1 MDAPSKNPLT
11 KAPLPPQPVPV
22 QTSAPP
28 PVPASSTPVPFS
40 GSPARTPDSFRP
52 EMNALG
58 GSPARQAEA
67 ARDLQ
72 RKRGNQFTGAVLQ
85 RKCACG
91 ACADC
96 DKKRDDHRAIQRQA
110 RDSGSTPALMP
121 DHAALEQSGGKPL
134 PLDLRQ
140 RMESQFG
147 RKFEGVLVHSDSA
160 AAQAAGA
167 VHARAFTSG
176 NHIYFAQG
184 EYQPDTEPGRELIAH
199 ELAHVVQQNTGRASA
214 AGKQIDGGRHD
225 PLEQEADRAAAEI
238 ARGRSPSVMGAGDGR
253 IHRAQG
259 KISKDKCKA
268 SDVPGME
275 HLDESEAL
283 VVVAEKGGSKGPAK
297 KEYEEAVKDCRLSTL
312 SKFERPSTET
322 LRNSWKKKSGVA
334 FPSSLTVDGNVCEV
348 DHIIELQVGG
358 TNNPENL
365 QLLSKS
371 NNASSGSKIKSQLDA
386 LKKPKGND
394 KLRFTSVKIEPGTSD
409 KCRDW
414 EQSNSGAAT
423 LKNPLDLI
431 FGHRTVT
438 VELPKENATHEY
450 SFTGSRKEIAA
461 GIDFEKIVFIPD
473 AKGHPDKGSM
483 IRGKLA
489 SGLKNFVGASQFIVE
504 LDINSDHTV
513 TLRPAFKKLKT
524 AFPYLSEAEF
534 NAVIDD
540 DGYAGSA
547 KFHPSLPLLKKGEVT
562 IQVEKG
568 VFSGGYKASAPDIDI
583 PIPGVTITECSIE
596 AALKEAAF
604 SAKGVLAFKV
614 GTYADAK
621 LTARADKEGFRAD
634 GVVDFHVPGLD
645 KAQGKISYHDKQLT
659 GQISIGK
666 DKFKLPGIKSA
677 NLTVAITDTTISGIG
692 VVELSV
698 PGVKKGTLS
707 FSVDKKGNFAITG
720 AAALSIPGIKES
732 DISLTYADGDLTGVA
747 KLGLDVPGLQGA
759 GATFEVRYAKGLL
772 TGSGE
777 ISYKKGKL
785 IGKVHAEL
793 TEKHKLTG
801 GGELAYE
808 IFPGLVAAVGIEILE
823 DGKTRVSGEIRVPD
837 TINIFPEKAYEK
849 KIFSFGVQIPIFAIP
864 LGTRSVGL
872 VAEIGADIKA
882 RTGIGPGQLRGVKA
896 KATID
901 LSKDDNALEFQAAA
915 ELFVPAYAE
924 LVIAVHG
931 GLGLSL
937 AIASATGGIELAA
950 SLGLRGALSTKV
962 QINYQNGLFALD
974 AVAEL
979 SAQPSLK
986 FDISAYVKVEVD
998 LFITT
1003 IEVYRKDWK
1012 LASKEWGSGLKIGVR
1027 FPVHYESGKPFNL
1040 SLDQLE
1046 FIKPE
1051 IDIKQAVKDLLP
1063 M

>member
-11 KAPLPPQPVPV
+11 KAPLPPQPAPA

-40 GSPARTPDSFRP
+40 GSPARTPDSLRP

-110 RDSGSTPALMP
+110 RDSGSTTALMP

-225 PLEQEADRAAAEI
+225 PLEQEADHAAADI
-238 ARGRSPSVMGAGDGR
+238 ARGRSPSVTGSSDGR
-253 IHRAQG
+253 IHRATAPPN
-259 KISKDKCKA
+259 IVKA
-268 SDVPGME
+268 SKKFKIPGE
-275 HLDESEAL
+275 KLGSAEDAAAVLAIYKQRASSGQLRDLHPGRVESTAWPEWNRGRPKETQNAL
-283 VVVAEKGGSKGPAK
+283 GDLRQQCSPDHVV
-297 KEYEEAVKDCRLSTL
+297 
-312 SKFERPSTET
+312 
-322 LRNSWKKKSGVA
+322 
-334 FPSSLTVDGNVCEV
+334 
-348 DHIIELQVGG
+348 ELQVGG
-358 TNNPENL
+358 ADDVSNL
-365 QLLSKS
+365 RLLDRDRNSKAGTRIWNEQIRDLKQPGVVVQFDDVEAEPPFTQKDPCIDFDIPNWKGGAFRRKGDQIVKFKAAGS
-371 NNASSGSKIKSQLDA
+371 NVSLGITPDGTIIRADRFAISGFELSKIKVDESDGDNVKTGTIDGVISSAVKEFLKVRTQSKIAILITKGEASLDTPNKN
-386 LKKPKGND
+386 LK
-394 KLRFTSVKIEPGTSD
+394 L
-409 KCRDW
+409 
-414 EQSNSGAAT
+414 
-423 LKNPLDLI
+423 L
-431 FGHRTVT
+431 
-438 VELPKENATHEY
+438 
-450 SFTGSRKEIAA
+450 
-461 GIDFEKIVFIPD
+461 
-473 AKGHPDKGSM
+473 
-483 IRGKLA
+483 
-489 SGLKNFVGASQFIVE
+489 
-504 LDINSDHTV
+504 
-513 TLRPAFKKLKT
+513 
-524 AFPYLSEAEF
+524 FPFLSEADF
-534 NAVIDD
+534 SADFD
-540 DGYAGSA
+540 STGFKGQA
-547 KFHPSLPLLKKGEVT
+547 KFNPSLPLLKKAEVFL
-562 IQVEKG
+562 QVEKG
-568 VFSGGYKASAPDIDI
+568 AFSGSLKVAGTDVSI

-596 AALKEAAF
+596 AALNESAF

-614 GTYADAK
+614 STYADAK
-621 LTARADKEGFRAD
+621 LTANADKDGFRAD

-645 KAQGKISYHDKQLT
+645 KAQGKISYRDKQLT

-677 NLTVAITDTTISGIG
+677 NLTVDITDTTISGVG
-692 VVELSV
+692 EVQLSV

-707 FSVDKKGNFAITG
+707 FSLDKQGNFAITG
-720 AAALSIPGIKES
+720 AAALSIPGVKES
-732 DISLTYADGDLTGVA
+732 DISLTYADGDLSGIA

-785 IGKVHAEL
+785 TGKVHAEL

-808 IFPGLVAAVGIEILE
+808 ILPGLVAGVGIEILE
-823 DGKTRVSGEIRVPD
+823 DGKTKVSGEIRVPD

-882 RTGIGPGQLRGVKA
+882 RAGIGPGQLRGVKA

-901 LSKDDNALEFQAAA
+901 LSKDENALEFQAAA
-915 ELFVPAYAE
+915 ELFVPAHAE
-924 LVIAVHG
+924 LVLAVHG

-950 SLGLRGALSTKV
+950 SLGLMGALSTKV
-962 QINYQNGLFALD
+962 QINYQNGIFALD

-1027 FPVHYESGKPFNL
+1027 FPVHYETGKPFNL